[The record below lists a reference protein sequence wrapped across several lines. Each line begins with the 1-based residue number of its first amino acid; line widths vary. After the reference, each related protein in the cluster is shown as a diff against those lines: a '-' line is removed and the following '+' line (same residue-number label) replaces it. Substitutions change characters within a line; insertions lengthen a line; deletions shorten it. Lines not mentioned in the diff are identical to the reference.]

1 MDSQPGPSRERSPV
15 VTRRKTLTDEQLLAL
30 LQESDVDDGDSDFEV
45 DTEKSDS
52 EDNLLTEA
60 DIPEIRHS
68 ISAEHWSSN
77 PVQVPLISFIGNAG
91 LKVQPKGHEP
101 IDYFDLLVSDD
112 FYNFIVEETNLY
124 AVEVLSLS
132 SDKSRITHWKD
143 LTTAELKVFLG
154 LLYHTGTIR
163 LNKLEDYWKQDDLF
177 NIPCFKKH
185 MSRNR
190 FLLILRVLHFS
201 HDAVDPN
208 DRLFKIKSIVE
219 YFNNKMDEVYYP
231 GKNLSIDESMI
242 LWRGRLIFRQYIQ
255 GKRHKFGIKLYMLA
269 EPNGLNLK
277 TMIYT
282 GQKLSQLEQPHSN
295 SHTENVVINLM
306 EGKLFKGHSLYMDN
320 YYNSVNLAQTLIS
333 KNTYC
338 TSTLRS
344 NRKKNPSDIV
354 KKKFKKG
361 ENIPKYS
368 YNGICVFKWKDKRDV
383 LGISTEWTADMVDTQ
398 NKRGDKKK
406 KPLPIIKYNDYMSGV
421 DRQDQL
427 LSYYPCER
435 KTLRWYKKVGI
446 HILQQLLLNSYLL
459 YCQNERK
466 IPFYNFRLNII
477 RSLLKKMI
485 KLVNLEKNNMKF

>member
-1 MDSQPGPSRERSPV
+1 
-15 VTRRKTLTDEQLLAL
+15 
-30 LQESDVDDGDSDFEV
+30 
-45 DTEKSDS
+45 
-52 EDNLLTEA
+52 
-60 DIPEIRHS
+60 
-68 ISAEHWSSN
+68 
-77 PVQVPLISFIGNAG
+77 
-91 LKVQPKGHEP
+91 
-101 IDYFDLLVSDD
+101 
-112 FYNFIVEETNLY
+112 
-124 AVEVLSLS
+124 
-132 SDKSRITHWKD
+132 
-143 LTTAELKVFLG
+143 
-154 LLYHTGTIR
+154 
-163 LNKLEDYWKQDDLF
+163 
-177 NIPCFKKH
+177 
-185 MSRNR
+185 
-190 FLLILRVLHFS
+190 
-201 HDAVDPN
+201 
-208 DRLFKIKSIVE
+208 
-219 YFNNKMDEVYYP
+219 
-231 GKNLSIDESMI
+231 
-242 LWRGRLIFRQYIQ
+242 
-255 GKRHKFGIKLYMLA
+255 
-269 EPNGLNLK
+269 
-277 TMIYT
+277 
-282 GQKLSQLEQPHSN
+282 
-295 SHTENVVINLM
+295 M

-477 RSLLKKMI
+477 RSLLKKFI